1 MQPNG
6 APRFLF
12 KFRID
17 LIYFKITWIEFF
29 ITYCPSS
36 IYLYISNRLSLIFFP
51 SPPEKTLC
59 HWIIFGDV
67 LFLTPLKAK
76 ILSPFQIHRSPKVH
90 VLGKND
96 GTAKSRTKESLFYQC
111 LFVELLPIYGTC
123 KNDNLKILKSL
134 PKPLGQLQT
143 NWKEVLFFSKK
154 GGRLQQKCKNT
165 FVTCCMKFFTE
176 PLVQLQKKPFLYKWW
191 ILN

>member
-1 MQPNG
+1 MLYNRRIREDAIKRGSQV
-6 APRFLF
+6 FL

-17 LIYFKITWIEFF
+17 LIYFKFTWVNFLSPIVHRLH
-29 ITYCPSS
+29 IY
-36 IYLYISNRLSLIFFP
+36 IYLIDCLYFFP
-51 SPPEKTLC
+51 NPPEKTLC

-111 LFVELLPIYGTC
+111 LFCWATA
-123 KNDNLKILKSL
+123 
-134 PKPLGQLQT
+134 QL
-143 NWKEVLFFSKK
+143 W
-154 GGRLQQKCKNT
+154 
-165 FVTCCMKFFTE
+165 
-176 PLVQLQKKPFLYKWW
+176 
-191 ILN
+191 